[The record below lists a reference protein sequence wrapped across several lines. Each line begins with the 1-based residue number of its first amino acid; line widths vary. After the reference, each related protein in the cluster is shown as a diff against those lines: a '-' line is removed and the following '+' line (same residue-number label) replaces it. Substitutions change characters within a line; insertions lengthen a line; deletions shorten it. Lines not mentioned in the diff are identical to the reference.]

1 MEEIFVGDFDFLL
14 PKFGDG
20 IDVIIL
26 FMALL
31 GFFTADSGSDSS
43 SINFSCPCFTD
54 SLAFRTLLE
63 VVDGGAANFICL
75 YFGSSFYFSA

>member
-31 GFFTADSGSDSS
+31 VFFTADSGSDSS
-43 SINFSCPCFTD
+43 SINFTK
-54 SLAFRTLLE
+54 
-63 VVDGGAANFICL
+63 
-75 YFGSSFYFSA
+75 